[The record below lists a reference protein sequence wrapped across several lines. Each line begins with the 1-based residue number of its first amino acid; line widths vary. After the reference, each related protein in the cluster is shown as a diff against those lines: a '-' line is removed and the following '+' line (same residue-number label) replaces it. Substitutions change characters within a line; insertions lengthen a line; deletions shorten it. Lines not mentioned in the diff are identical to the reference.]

1 MQYKK
6 PFLKWTN
13 LLKRI
18 VTVVM
23 VWLNSVAMVL
33 LSGTGGAQ
41 IGICC
46 SHLTQGPVKK
56 VLKKLYLS

>member
-6 PFLKWTN
+6 QFLKWTN

-56 VLKKLYLS
+56 V